1 MKKGIFV
8 AFIYSNFHKNIGI
21 INKFDSF
28 IHYFNKNGTDIILK
42 PVILVPENFEAGQLF
57 PELKFI
63 PINFMAPANGF
74 LDYIQGKIASVKK
87 FIIEVKRHKPDFI
100 YLRYPV
106 ADPILFLTLKYLKKI
121 YPDMKLI
128 TEHQTKEL
136 FEVKLLKKPL
146 HFFLE
151 YIFGKYIRNMLDG
164 IVSMSKSI
172 SVYQKSQI
180 SSKIKNTRFLVLG
193 NSVDL
198 KKNRIRRIV
207 PGYDSE
213 ELKLGFVGNLS
224 SWHGID
230 RLIHGLSDYIGTRK
244 IKLYLV
250 GKGSEF
256 DKLKSELNLIPSKE
270 RVVFLGSLTGK
281 DLADFYC
288 SINIAVSSLALHRLE
303 MTDGGPLKTPEY
315 MAKGIPFIIGYNDL
329 EIPPH
334 FPFVFRVSSDD
345 KPIDINKLFCFYD
358 TLIGKKQTDMMR
370 KFAKKNMCFSVKT
383 AKLYNFFKNLV

>member
-1 MKKGIFV
+1 
-8 AFIYSNFHKNIGI
+8 
-21 INKFDSF
+21 
-28 IHYFNKNGTDIILK
+28 
-42 PVILVPENFEAGQLF
+42 
-57 PELKFI
+57 
-63 PINFMAPANGF
+63 
-74 LDYIQGKIASVKK
+74 
-87 FIIEVKRHKPDFI
+87 
-100 YLRYPV
+100 
-106 ADPILFLTLKYLKKI
+106 
-121 YPDMKLI
+121 
-128 TEHQTKEL
+128 
-136 FEVKLLKKPL
+136 
-146 HFFLE
+146 
-151 YIFGKYIRNMLDG
+151 
-164 IVSMSKSI
+164 
-172 SVYQKSQI
+172 
-180 SSKIKNTRFLVLG
+180 RFLVLG